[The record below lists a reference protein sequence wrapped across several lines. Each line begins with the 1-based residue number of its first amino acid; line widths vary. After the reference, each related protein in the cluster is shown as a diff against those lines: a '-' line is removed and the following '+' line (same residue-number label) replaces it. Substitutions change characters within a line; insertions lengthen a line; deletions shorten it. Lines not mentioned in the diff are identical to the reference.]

1 MATLE
6 HGGRRIY
13 FEVAGPADGPA
24 CVLVN
29 GLTQYVKL
37 WHPFRDALVTKGF
50 HVVSYDMLGQGQS
63 TKPSLFI
70 PQDDQVAVLGDLIAE
85 LGQRPIF
92 VAGISFGGVIAL
104 RYAIEHGET
113 IAGLVPMSSFAEIP
127 TQLLL
132 LGTALRSGLILGGT
146 TFLQDLLF
154 PMNFSGEWLELK
166 RDLIE
171 LARHRGWLIN
181 DVYAL
186 QNLMELFLDFE
197 PLTTRLSAICVPTM
211 ILTGEFD
218 FLTPRAL
225 QELAAHPHPG
235 QRNGHYSPRLSRVHA
250 GETAI
255 DCLFARGF
263 CRGRAGGPLVRQADN
278 LGRAGRS
285 RRRAYSLSCRLRPFA
300 RDTSTQRV
308 ACACRKRRRGGFM
321 SVFLGPLDEDGRVPA
336 NQQTRVSAFLMSAHG
351 AQARQL
357 AAALPGS
364 LHNGWQVELHSQYCR
379 EMEIF
384 SLIARATSWV
394 PDPTLAFL
402 LWRWEAAWLP
412 KPVEGTADHHHGLLI
427 DMAAFGHAV
436 HSVIRPAALLPEFQ
450 PHDNPFGLA
459 MKRIEFESGRLLQA
473 QILFLKGPQLLPV
486 RDTVAAAVERRH
498 AQVRE
503 LWTGLL
509 GDLLGPAA

>member
-1 MATLE
+1 
-6 HGGRRIY
+6 
-13 FEVAGPADGPA
+13 
-24 CVLVN
+24 
-29 GLTQYVKL
+29 
-37 WHPFRDALVTKGF
+37 
-50 HVVSYDMLGQGQS
+50 
-63 TKPSLFI
+63 
-70 PQDDQVAVLGDLIAE
+70 
-85 LGQRPIF
+85 
-92 VAGISFGGVIAL
+92 
-104 RYAIEHGET
+104 
-113 IAGLVPMSSFAEIP
+113 
-127 TQLLL
+127 
-132 LGTALRSGLILGGT
+132 
-146 TFLQDLLF
+146 
-154 PMNFSGEWLELK
+154 
-166 RDLIE
+166 
-171 LARHRGWLIN
+171 
-181 DVYAL
+181 
-186 QNLMELFLDFE
+186 
-197 PLTTRLSAICVPTM
+197 
-211 ILTGEFD
+211 
-218 FLTPRAL
+218 
-225 QELAAHPHPG
+225 
-235 QRNGHYSPRLSRVHA
+235 
-250 GETAI
+250 
-255 DCLFARGF
+255 
-263 CRGRAGGPLVRQADN
+263 
-278 LGRAGRS
+278 
-285 RRRAYSLSCRLRPFA
+285 
-300 RDTSTQRV
+300 
-308 ACACRKRRRGGFM
+308 M

-379 EMEIF
+379 EMEIL